1 MPGIMKYINRI
12 SRANGIVYGHRLQ
25 EYGIAQC
32 HHPYIRLICR
42 QPGIS
47 QEQSAREIC
56 VNRSNVTRQLAALE
70 KKELIIRRQDTEDR
84 RVWRVY
90 PTEKMQELLP
100 AVNKV
105 MREWNEFLLG
115 GLEAEELEQ
124 LIHILE
130 KLTVRANEAAAD
142 YLVTCGKPE
151 AGICGKPIAEA
162 SCDMTVDE
170 FDTKERQS

>member
-32 HHPYIRLICR
+32 HHPYILLICR
-42 QPGIS
+42 EPGIS
-47 QEQSAREIC
+47 QEQIAREIC

-70 KKELIIRRQDTEDR
+70 KKELIIRRQDREDR

-90 PTEKMQELLP
+90 PTEKMQKLLP
-100 AVNKV
+100 AVRRV

-115 GLEAEELEQ
+115 GLEEGELQQ
-124 LIHILE
+124 LIGTLE
-130 KLTVRANEAAAD
+130 KLSVRANQAAAD
-142 YLVTCGKPE
+142 YLVTCTGTAEGCDSKEMQKE
-151 AGICGKPIAEA
+151 AGEQKP
-162 SCDMTVDE
+162 
-170 FDTKERQS
+170 